1 MNTKYVAIIFTSFLL
16 TTSIFIYLM
25 ISGNI
30 EEFITQ
36 LKWFLR
42 ATTPLFII
50 TLFYISARNK
60 K

>member
-1 MNTKYVAIIFTSFLL
+1 MKTRYAIIIFGFFFI

-42 ATTPLFII
+42 VTTPLFII
-50 TLFYISARNK
+50 TLFYLSTRK
-60 K
+60 